1 MVDVTNVDKLSLM
14 PLITHVAIES
24 LILVAYFLIFV
35 KPIGSSRG
43 KKKKKTGR
51 SERGAFWLACV
62 NITLRHELLLGV
74 DFLVLPMLWGII

>member
-1 MVDVTNVDKLSLM
+1 M

-74 DFLVLPMLWGII
+74 DFLVLPMLLGMI

>member
-24 LILVAYFLIFV
+24 LILVASFLIFV
-35 KPIGSSRG
+35 KPIGSSRE
-43 KKKKKTGR
+43 KKKTGR

-74 DFLVLPMLWGII
+74 DFLVLPMLLGMI

>member
-1 MVDVTNVDKLSLM
+1 LDLLG
-14 PLITHVAIES
+14 E
-24 LILVAYFLIFV
+24 
-35 KPIGSSRG
+35 